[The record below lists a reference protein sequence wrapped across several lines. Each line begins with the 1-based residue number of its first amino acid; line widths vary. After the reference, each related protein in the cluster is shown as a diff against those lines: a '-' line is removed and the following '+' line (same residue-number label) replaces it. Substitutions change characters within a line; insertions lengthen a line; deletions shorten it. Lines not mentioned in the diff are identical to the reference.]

1 MACLLVKERSS
12 TCREWTR
19 IWNSLNVHVILLYA
33 CEVVEIEMPQS
44 TFTLYKSVYAE
55 QPEASEHT
63 NCNNNASL

>member
-1 MACLLVKERSS
+1 MLKNGVPSCQRTQLNLPGVDINKKK
-12 TCREWTR
+12 
-19 IWNSLNVHVILLYA
+19 SLNVHVILLYA

-63 NCNNNASL
+63 NCSL